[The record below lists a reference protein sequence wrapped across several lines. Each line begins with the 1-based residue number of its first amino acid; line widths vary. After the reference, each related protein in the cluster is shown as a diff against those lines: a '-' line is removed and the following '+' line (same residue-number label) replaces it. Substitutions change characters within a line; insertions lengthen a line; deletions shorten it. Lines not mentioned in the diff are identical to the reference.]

1 MMEKVNMKQVTV
13 EVLQS
18 VTAIKKIA
26 TDYPATWNTFPIAI
40 YRTTN
45 QPHQIDAL
53 GNELQTQWT
62 ITIEIYG
69 TTSLTNIAGSVLD
82 TFRSIGFSGT
92 TKDANTADLKRIIIE
107 VSAVV
112 DNITKYVFKK

>member
-1 MMEKVNMKQVTV
+1 MDKINMKQVTV
-13 EVLQS
+13 EVLQTAS
-18 VTAIKKIA
+18 AIKKIA
-26 TDYPATWNTFPIAI
+26 TDYPSTWNVFPMAI
-40 YRTTN
+40 YRTVSK
-45 QPHQIDAL
+45 PHQIDAL

-82 TFRSIGFSGT
+82 TFGDIGFFGT
-92 TKDANTADLKRIIIE
+92 AKDANTADLKRVIIE

-112 DNITKYVFKK
+112 DNITKYVFTK

>member
-1 MMEKVNMKQVTV
+1 MYKINMKQVTV

-18 VTAIKKIA
+18 VPAIKKIA
-26 TDYPATWNTFPIAI
+26 TDYPSTWNTFPMAI

-45 QPHQIDAL
+45 QPQQLDAL
-53 GNELQTQWT
+53 GNELQTKWM

-82 TFRSIGFSGT
+82 TFGDIGFFGT
-92 TKDANTADLKRIIIE
+92 AKDANTADLKRIIVE

-112 DNITKYVFKK
+112 DNITKYVFTK